1 VASMSRIDSPGMI
14 SQTYNNPPLSPHLL
28 AGLGLGAMP
37 PALLQP
43 FLDAALVMMKRRHP
57 GLFTRLEAL
66 AGSTFRIDP
75 TDLPFDFVLH
85 LAPAPS
91 LTAVSNDASRD
102 RPTASIHGP
111 LLSLIKLME
120 GKLDGDALF
129 FSRDLVV
136 EGDTEAVVTLRNAID
151 GAGIDL
157 VEDLAWASGPFAG
170 PLRRAARAAE
180 SVFARANRDLAV
192 LRRAFLSPVAERCER
207 QAEELR
213 ELQEKMAELQRKQA
227 SATPAGRRHGHKRDT
242 RKL

>member
-1 VASMSRIDSPGMI
+1 MI
-14 SQTYNNPPLSPHLL
+14 SQTDNNPPLSPHLL

-43 FLDAALVMMKRRHP
+43 LLDAALVVMKRRHP
-57 GLFTRLEAL
+57 GLFTRLETL
-66 AGSTFRIDP
+66 AGSSFRIDP
-75 TDLPFDFVLH
+75 TDMPFDFVLH
-85 LAPAPS
+85 LAPAAS
-91 LTAVSNDASRD
+91 LTAVSAVSNDASRD

-157 VEDLAWASGPFAG
+157 VEDMAWASGPFAG

-192 LRRAFLSPVAERCER
+192 LRRAFLSPVAERCES

-227 SATPAGRRHGHKRDT
+227 SATPAGRRHGHKRET